1 MPGRFDMDSTGLER
15 IGDFA
20 LHRSMQSA
28 EQDSLVLTFATM
40 DSKDKVAS
48 RQNFEA

>member
-1 MPGRFDMDSTGLER
+1 MDSTGLER

-20 LHRSMQSA
+20 LYRSMQSA
-28 EQDSLVLTFATM
+28 EQHSLVLTFATM